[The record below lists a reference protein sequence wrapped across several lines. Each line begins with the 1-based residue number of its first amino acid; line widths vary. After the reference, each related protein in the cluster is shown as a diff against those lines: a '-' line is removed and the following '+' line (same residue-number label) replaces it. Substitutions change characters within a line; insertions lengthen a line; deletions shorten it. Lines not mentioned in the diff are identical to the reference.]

1 MRQLGFALAAAAA
14 AALYAGNPAVAQDKI
29 KIGYVVAKSGPNAP
43 GAGITTIPNYKLWV
57 TDVNA
62 AGGINVGGKK
72 MQIEVVE
79 YDDQSSTEEAV
90 KGIERL
96 ATEDKVDLILPP
108 WGTGTNLAV
117 APVIAKY
124 GYPHLA
130 VTAATDMAPEMVKR
144 FPNSFWFLGT
154 SSQGADALV
163 EVLNKLK
170 AKGLGTN
177 IAMVSVADQFGIEL
191 SKAARPALDKAGFKL
206 VYDKSYPVTTQDFAP
221 IINEAKAANPDAF
234 VAFSYPPDTFGLTG
248 TAIALGFNPKVFY
261 TAVGTAF
268 MVYKDQ
274 FKDNVDGVMG
284 VGGVNPDTPEMQAY
298 FKHHKEVTG
307 QDADRWASPVTYA
320 SLQILQQAIEK
331 VGSLDKQKIADAI
344 KAGEFDTVLG
354 KVKMVNNIR
363 QDVWWAGQWQ
373 GGEFYGLGPTSIAG
387 AKEPLFPKPD
397 WKK

>member
-274 FKDNVDGVMG
+274 FKDNVDGVMRHG
-284 VGGVNPDTPEMQAY
+284 
-298 FKHHKEVTG
+298 
-307 QDADRWASPVTYA
+307 R
-320 SLQILQQAIEK
+320 
-331 VGSLDKQKIADAI
+331 
-344 KAGEFDTVLG
+344 
-354 KVKMVNNIR
+354 R
-363 QDVWWAGQWQ
+363 RR
-373 GGEFYGLGPTSIAG
+373 
-387 AKEPLFPKPD
+387 
-397 WKK
+397 

>member
-1 MRQLGFALAAAAA
+1 
-14 AALYAGNPAVAQDKI
+14 
-29 KIGYVVAKSGPNAP
+29 
-43 GAGITTIPNYKLWV
+43 
-57 TDVNA
+57 
-62 AGGINVGGKK
+62 
-72 MQIEVVE
+72 
-79 YDDQSSTEEAV
+79 
-90 KGIERL
+90 
-96 ATEDKVDLILPP
+96 
-108 WGTGTNLAV
+108 
-117 APVIAKY
+117 
-124 GYPHLA
+124 
-130 VTAATDMAPEMVKR
+130 
-144 FPNSFWFLGT
+144 
-154 SSQGADALV
+154 
-163 EVLNKLK
+163 
-170 AKGLGTN
+170 
-177 IAMVSVADQFGIEL
+177 MVSVADQFGIEL
-191 SKAARPALDKAGFKL
+191 SKAARPAFEKAGFKL

-248 TAIALGFNPKVFY
+248 TAMALGFNPKVFY

-354 KVKMVNNIR
+354 KVKMANNIR